1 MVREAPLLEEGVSSS
16 TNVQHPLE
24 IVQSWVAAAGGGFI
38 QTASS
43 AEEAAAAGGFKI
55 DALMPELFQLRE

>member
-24 IVQSWVAAAGGGFI
+24 IVESWVAAAGGGFI

-43 AEEAAAAGGFKI
+43 EAAAAGGYKI